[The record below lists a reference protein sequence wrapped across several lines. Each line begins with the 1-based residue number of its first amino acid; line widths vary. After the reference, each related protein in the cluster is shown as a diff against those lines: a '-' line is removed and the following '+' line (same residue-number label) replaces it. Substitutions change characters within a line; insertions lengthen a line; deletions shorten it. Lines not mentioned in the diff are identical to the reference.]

1 MATLREAI
9 NFGRLNP
16 TDGRSVQLMNDIK
29 SGKFDDI
36 ARAEG
41 IDLTGKSETFNP
53 KPEQSILSKAS
64 EQGGELSKQF
74 VGSLIVKPLLG
85 LGEIGEKFL
94 ENTAGRV
101 VDPLANS
108 LRDFMGKT
116 RLTEKDFANKRKE
129 SVFNRDNE
137 INKLIRE
144 VATPTTPA
152 GEAGSF
158 LGEVASYAIPSSG
171 ALKATA
177 GVGKMGTLITQ
188 AVTSG
193 AVATAQ
199 SGEIGKDT
207 ALATGTELIFPVIG
221 KVFGIANRYG
231 IQEGIGRLSGTSQET
246 LQEAFG
252 AAVKGGKSREAFV
265 KALRSEITP
274 EEIVN
279 ALNQNKNALIQRRG
293 ADYAKSIA
301 EIGGESVDT
310 STLRT
315 DFLARLNEFKITQAD
330 DGTLDFS
337 ASNLRTVPQ
346 AQAKITQTLG
356 EIQSISGKGTTN
368 IVDIDTTRQAINNI
382 ALTGEDRSAN
392 IANSLISYAEN
403 LVRERGTTVSGY
415 KQMLESFAEDS
426 EFLESLTKDL
436 LANDKRTI
444 DQTFRRMVT
453 SLRTNN
459 EQRMTLVK
467 NLDEMT
473 DGFITAKISGQQL
486 SEPLSRGLIG
496 TIMAG
501 SLGGALVT
509 GSGGTVLGVAPLLV
523 LSSPRVIGEVINAL
537 ALSKIKSE
545 ALIDAFIETQKVL
558 AEILGVRPED
568 IVKTLITK
576 EK

>member
-9 NFGRLNP
+9 DFGRLNP
-16 TDGRSVQLMNDIK
+16 TDGRAVQLMNDIK
-29 SGKFDDI
+29 AGKFDAI
-36 ARAEG
+36 ARTEG

-53 KPEQSILSKAS
+53 KPAQSILEKAS

-74 VGSLIVKPLLG
+74 VGKLIVEPLLG
-85 LGEIGEKFL
+85 LGELGESFL
-94 ENTAGRV
+94 ENTVGRV
-101 VDPLANS
+101 VDPLSNS
-108 LRDFMGKT
+108 LRDFMGKP
-116 RLTEKDFANKRKE
+116 RLTEEDFANKNKE
-129 SVFNRDNE
+129 SIFNRENE
-137 INKLIRE
+137 TNKLLRE
-144 VATPTTPA
+144 VATPTDTA
-152 GEAGSF
+152 GEVGAF
-158 LGEVASYAIPSSG
+158 IGEVASYALPGSG
-171 ALKATA
+171 ALKASA
-177 GVGKMGTLITQ
+177 GMGRVGTLITQ

-193 AVATAQ
+193 AVASSQ
-199 SGEIGKDT
+199 SGEIGKD
-207 ALATGTELIFPVIG
+207 AGLAAGTELIFPVIG
-221 KVFGIANRYG
+221 KVFGFTNRYV

-252 AAVKGGKSREAFV
+252 AAVKGGKSRDAFV
-265 KALRSEITP
+265 SALRSEITP

-279 ALNQNKNALIQRRG
+279 ALNQNKDALIQRRG

-315 DFLARLNEFKITQAD
+315 DFLARLKEFKITQAD

-337 ASNLRTVPQ
+337 NSNLRTVPQ

-356 EIQSISGKGTTN
+356 EIQSISGKGTTS

-392 IANSLISYAEN
+392 IANSLISHAEN
-403 LVRERGTTVSGY
+403 LVREKGATVPGY
-415 KQMLESFAEDS
+415 KKMLESFAEDS

-436 LANDKRTI
+436 LANDKRTV

-453 SLRTNN
+453 ALRTNN

-467 NLDEMT
+467 SLDEMT
-473 DGFITAKISGQQL
+473 DGFITAKIAGQQL

-496 TIMAG
+496 TLFTATLG
-501 SLGGALVT
+501 SAAITGGADVA
-509 GSGGTVLGVAPLLV
+509 LGVAPLLV
-523 LSSPRVIGEVINAL
+523 FSSPRVIGEVINAL
-537 ALSKIKSE
+537 ALSKIKTQ
-545 ALIDAFIETQKVL
+545 ALTDAFIETQKIL
-558 AEILGVRPED
+558 ADMLGVRPEN

-576 EK
+576 EE